1 MSTMTPK
8 EGNNTHTALQSN
20 EYRIHAPLFGSMC
33 HHESTQ
39 NHHDSIKTAVN
50 DMEAKIMEKVSMLTL
65 DSSNEA
71 EEPKPTEVSFTSE
84 DITDLMETPATAA
97 PSMTTSSRGST
108 ALMLPS
114 TSPIR
119 PRAFKRT
126 MTSIST
132 SPLNDTEESTALQAL
147 SSTLAPRRK
156 RLRGTLADCPRLP
169 LDSHDGTTL
178 NQPQIS
184 PFGIYDKR
192 LDGLVERLTKPHE
205 IPSLTSSPTEHQED
219 LHAAP
224 TPSHHRERLSLPPVL
239 SWMKPK
245 RMARNRAR
253 CVSVQGLPRQEPSA
267 LELLALELEA
277 SPIIAM
283 PVLLP

>member
-1 MSTMTPK
+1 MTPK
-8 EGNNTHTALQSN
+8 EGDNTHTALESN
-20 EYRIHAPLFGSMC
+20 EYRIHAPLFGTMS
-33 HHESTQ
+33 HQSTQQ
-39 NHHDSIKTAVN
+39 NHHDPIMTAVN
-50 DMEAKIMEKVSMLTL
+50 DMEAKIIEKVSMLTL
-65 DSSNEA
+65 DPSNEA

-84 DITDLMETPATAA
+84 DITDLTETPATTA
-97 PSMTTSSRGST
+97 PSMTTSTRSLGTT
-108 ALMLPS
+108 ARMMLPS

-147 SSTLAPRRK
+147 SSILAPRPK
-156 RLRGTLADCPRLP
+156 RRRGTLADCPRLP

-178 NQPQIS
+178 NQPQVS
-184 PFGIYDKR
+184 PFRIYDKR

-205 IPSLTSSPTEHQED
+205 IPSWTSSPTEQEE
-219 LHAAP
+219 LNAARP
-224 TPSHHRERLSLPPVL
+224 TPSHHDRLSLPPVL

-245 RMARNRAR
+245 RMARNRAH
-253 CVSVQGLPRQEPSA
+253 CVSVEGLPRQEPSA

-277 SPIIAM
+277 SPILAM